1 MSRVGIMQGRLL
13 PPFGGRL
20 QCFPVEGWDREFALA
35 AKAGLECIEWIYDLP
50 GESVNPL
57 ASDEGIAEMRRLV
70 KQSGV
75 PVLSLCADYFMERP
89 LADPEESRSR
99 ESRETLAWLMRRSAR
114 AGIGRIVLPFVDSS
128 EIRTPEELDQVA
140 AILMQALPVAHE
152 CGLELHLETS
162 LTPTRFADL
171 LGRLPESFVK
181 VNYDSGNSASLG
193 YDPREEL
200 AAYGRRIGSV
210 HIKDRVRGGGT
221 VPLGSGDTRFEDVFA
236 GLRNLGYRGD
246 FILQVA
252 RSPEDEVERARRD
265 RAFVRCHWPE
275 PQ

>member
-13 PPFGGRL
+13 PPSGGRL

-50 GESVNPL
+50 GESANPL

-114 AGIGRIVLPFVDSS
+114 AGIARIVLPFVDSS
-128 EIRTPEELDQVA
+128 EIRRPEELDQVA
-140 AILMQALPVAHE
+140 AILEQALPVARE

-162 LTPTRFADL
+162 LTPARFADL

-221 VPLGSGDTRFEDVFA
+221 VPLGSGDTRFEDLFG

-252 RSPEDEVERARRD
+252 RAPEDEVERARRD
-265 RAFVRCHWPE
+265 RAFVRRHWPE

>member
-1 MSRVGIMQGRLL
+1 MQGRLL
-13 PPFGGRL
+13 PPIAGRI
-20 QCFPVEGWDREFALA
+20 QCFPAEGWDREFALA

-50 GESVNPL
+50 GESANPL

-70 KQSGV
+70 KLSGV

-89 LADPEESRSR
+89 LVGPEESRSR
-99 ESRETLAWLMRRSAR
+99 ERRETLAWLMRRSAR
-114 AGIGRIVLPFVDSS
+114 AGIGRIVLPFVDAS
-128 EIRTPEELDQVA
+128 EIRTPEELDEVT
-140 AILMQALPVAHE
+140 AILEQALPVARE

-162 LTPTRFADL
+162 LTPARFADL
-171 LGRLPESFVK
+171 LGRLPESLVK

-221 VPLGSGDTRFEDVFA
+221 VPLGTGDTRFEDLFA
-236 GLRNLGYRGD
+236 GLRDLGYRGD

-252 RSPEDEVERARRD
+252 RAPEDEVERARRD
-265 RAFVRCHWPE
+265 RAFVRRHWPG

>member
-1 MSRVGIMQGRLL
+1 VNRVGIMQGRLL
-13 PPFGGRL
+13 PPFAGRI
-20 QCFPVEGWDREFALA
+20 QCFPAEGWDREFALA
-35 AKAGLECIEWIYDLP
+35 AKAGLDCIEWIYDLP
-50 GESVNPL
+50 GENANPL
-57 ASDEGIAEMRRLV
+57 ASDDGIAEMGRLV
-70 KQSGV
+70 KLSGV

-89 LADPEESRSR
+89 LLGPDESRSR
-99 ESRETLAWLMRRSAR
+99 ERRETLAWLMRRSAL
-114 AGIGRIVLPFVDSS
+114 AGIGRIVLPFVDAS

-140 AILMQALPVAHE
+140 AILEQALPVARE

-162 LTPTRFADL
+162 LTPARFADL
-171 LGRLPESFVK
+171 LGRLPESLVK

-200 AAYGRRIGSV
+200 AAYGQRIGSV

-221 VPLGSGDTRFEDVFA
+221 VPLGTGDTNFKDLFG

-252 RSPEDEVERARRD
+252 RGREDEVERARRD
-265 RAFVRCHWPE
+265 RAFVRHHWPGLE
-275 PQ
+275 